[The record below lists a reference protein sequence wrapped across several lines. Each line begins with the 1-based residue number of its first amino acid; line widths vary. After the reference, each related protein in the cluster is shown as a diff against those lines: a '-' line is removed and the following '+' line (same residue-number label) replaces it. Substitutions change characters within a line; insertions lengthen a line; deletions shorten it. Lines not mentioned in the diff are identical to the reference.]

1 MSPRQTKACSDTRRS
16 SSGSNRISW
25 ARSDELSR
33 DSSVPSYL
41 KDSATDPQAR
51 MMAFL
56 ASPSQSSS
64 QDDGNENNVAAKPQ
78 QSPAAITSTQ
88 QTMAPVNT
96 PQKRDQP
103 QHAQAGRGVAQ
114 ARALNARATPFRPG
128 ANNLAPADGGV
139 CQGPMP
145 QNTFA
150 TGPQAL
156 PMQTGKTHHAL

>member
-1 MSPRQTKACSDTRRS
+1 MSPRQTKASSDNHRS
-16 SSGSNRISW
+16 SSGSNLISW

-41 KDSATDPQAR
+41 KDSTTDPQTR
-51 MMAFL
+51 MMAFI
-56 ASPSQSSS
+56 APPSQSSS
-64 QDDGNENNVAAKPQ
+64 QGDGNGNNVASKPQ
-78 QSPAAITSTQ
+78 QSAAAITSTQ
-88 QTMAPVNT
+88 QNMAPANT
-96 PQKRDQP
+96 SQKRDQP

-114 ARALNARATPFRPG
+114 PRALNARAAPFRPG
-128 ANNLAPADGGV
+128 ANNPAPADGGV

-156 PMQTGKTHHAL
+156 PMQTSKTHYRL